1 MKMLCRD
8 KSNRW
13 RDGLNPLQ
21 GISLPRMVGLLQA
34 GERGQY
40 SDLQWFYYYME
51 RSDAMVQAVL
61 QRRRSAFMG
70 CDWDVRLVSG
80 RRRGV
85 EVDRVLAGEQ
95 AAVLREAYERIE
107 NFRDALGFLFTGFF
121 RGFGHLEK
129 HVDSDG
135 TVTRLE
141 PVEQWFWLRDGLFGA
156 WEYNQDALSGRW
168 RGVPIDREGFILF
181 ESVALDRILSV
192 LYLRKTLSQRD
203 WDSFLET
210 YGIPS
215 VFLIGPP
222 NTPAA
227 KEAEYQAI
235 AESIISDGRGY
246 LPNGSDIKYV
256 NAYGARAPFLE
267 QIEHIDKQITIAATG
282 GLLTVLAESGSGTLA
297 GNAHSDT
304 FLQIARS
311 DAAILSGVMQEQ
323 FDMPLLR
330 RSFPGRPIHA
340 YFEFAPAPT
349 DEVSRVVR
357 DAVELAKAGVR
368 IDMKELSEKTGY
380 RLELA
385 ASPTP
390 AEGSQVAG
398 GVDKI

>member
-1 MKMLCRD
+1 
-8 KSNRW
+8 
-13 RDGLNPLQ
+13 
-21 GISLPRMVGLLQA
+21 MVGLLQA

-95 AAVLREAYERIE
+95 AAVLREAYEGIE
-107 NFRDALGFLFTGFF
+107 NFREALGFLFTGFF

-129 HVDSDG
+129 HVDAAG
-135 TVTRLE
+135 AVTRLE

-297 GNAHSDT
+297 GNAHADT

-368 IDMKELSEKTGY
+368 IDLKELSEKTGY
-380 RLELA
+380 RLELV

-390 AEGSQVAG
+390 PEGSQGAG